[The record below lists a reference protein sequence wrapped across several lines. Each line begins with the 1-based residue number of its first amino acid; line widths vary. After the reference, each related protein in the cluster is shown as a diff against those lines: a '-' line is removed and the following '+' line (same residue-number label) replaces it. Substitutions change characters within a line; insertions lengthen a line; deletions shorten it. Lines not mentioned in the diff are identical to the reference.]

1 MTKKEWE
8 NCNTCWTCK
17 HRWVTCNK
25 VVSHRKSFPR
35 IFCGYGADELA
46 AAKILT
52 NRDIINS
59 PDCPNREKEGWRGR
73 NDKT

>member
-1 MTKKEWE
+1 
-8 NCNTCWTCK
+8 
-17 HRWVTCNK
+17 
-25 VVSHRKSFPR
+25 VSHRKPFPR

-59 PDCPNREKEGWRGR
+59 PDCPNREKEGWRG
-73 NDKT
+73 